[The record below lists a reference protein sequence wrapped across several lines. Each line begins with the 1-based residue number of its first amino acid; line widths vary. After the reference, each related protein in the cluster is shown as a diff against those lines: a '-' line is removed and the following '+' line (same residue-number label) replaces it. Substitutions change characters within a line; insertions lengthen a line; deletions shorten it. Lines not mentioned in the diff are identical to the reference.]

1 MLEVE
6 KPTDLTAHVGKE
18 IGVGDWLTVDQTMID
33 AFAHATG
40 DHQWIHVDPER
51 AKTEMPGG
59 RTIAHGY
66 LTLSLIPRLGRT
78 VLTIRSRSRAINY
91 GSNKVRFLAPVNAG
105 DRVRLRQTLKGA
117 DLIAGGVRLTF
128 DQMVEVETDGAVRPA
143 LAAETIVL
151 GFD

>member
-6 KPTDLTAHVGKE
+6 KPTDLIAWAGKE
-18 IGVGDWLTVDQTMID
+18 IGVGEWLTVDQAMID

-59 RTIAHGY
+59 RTIAHGF

-78 VLTIRSRSRAINY
+78 VLSIRSRSRAINY
-91 GSNKVRFLAPVNAG
+91 GSNKVRFIAPVPAG
-105 DRVRLRQTLKGA
+105 DRIRLRQVLKTA
-117 DLIAGGVRLTF
+117 EPIPGGVRMTF
-128 DQMVEVETDGAVRPA
+128 DQTVEVETDGAVRPA
-143 LAAETIVL
+143 LVAETIVL
-151 GFD
+151 GYD